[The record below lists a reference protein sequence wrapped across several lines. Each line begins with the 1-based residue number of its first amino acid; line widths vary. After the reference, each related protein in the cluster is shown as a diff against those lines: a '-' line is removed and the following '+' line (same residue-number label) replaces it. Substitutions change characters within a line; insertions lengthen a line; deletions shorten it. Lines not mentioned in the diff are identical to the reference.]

1 MTYAVA
7 CSMPTSTWCVD
18 FKPGD
23 TDQNGDSRWGR
34 ECSGSGTSHT
44 VTISSITGNGTLG
57 ISIAGGTASDK
68 AGNLARLRPPARC
81 SRSIPLLQPW
91 RRFTLRGD
99 HSERTRGLHNY
110 VCRLQLQRQHARG
123 GERHVERHGDS
134 HGNGERVRQRQHEP
148 LPSRALPGREPWA
161 FAGGPKPRWTA
172 GNLAHPRLD
181 QAACS
186 PSIHRVGGD
195 QRASTRSR
203 SGPVTYAVTFSDL
216 KSRLCSGSV
225 AAGDVTL
232 NATGTYRRDV
242 GVSGTGNTRTVTISG
257 ISGNGTL
264 GISVAAGIVVN
275 SAGHP
280 SAAGG
285 KRNLQR

>member
-1 MTYAVA
+1 MTKRAILRGFVRQRGVHGRYHCSNRGVGSPSAGITANGPVVYTITYADSNFSA
-7 CSMPTSTWCVD
+7 STLAAANV
-18 FKPGD
+18 
-23 TDQNGDSRWGR
+23 TLNAT
-34 ECSGSGTSHT
+34 GT
-44 VTISSITGNGTLG
+44 
-57 ISIAGGTASDK
+57 
-68 AGNLARLRPPARC
+68 
-81 SRSIPLLQPW
+81 QP
-91 RRFTLRGD
+91 
-99 HSERTRGLHNY
+99 
-110 VCRLQLQRQHARG
+110 
-123 GERHVERHGDS
+123 
-134 HGNGERVRQRQHEP
+134 GNGERVRQRQHEP

-161 FAGGPKPRWTA
+161 FAGGPKPRWTS
-172 GNLAHPRLD
+172 GNLAP
-181 QAACS
+181 AAGPTACS
-186 PSIHRVGGD
+186 PSIPIVSVAISALDTIRL
-195 QRASTRSR
+195 